1 MKLKASFA
9 LVASSL
15 VLAASQASATTLTF
29 ENLAAGTT
37 LSNQYAALGATF
49 SANAFTGPGTSTS
62 GKPWSAL
69 TDMTIVSST
78 GADVGG
84 LGTPAG
90 LVSGNILHS
99 FSGWLAET
107 DGDPSFKITFSGL
120 VTGFSV
126 AFAGV
131 STAVDVTVYSY
142 NGATLVNTVSGSSTG
157 QFVLSYAGPLTSVA
171 IRPGSYNDWVGVDNV
186 SYTLA
191 PVPEASTYAMMGAG
205 LALLAFRRRKIA

>member
-186 SYTLA
+186 NYTLA

>member
-9 LVASSL
+9 LLASSL

-29 ENLAAGTT
+29 EDLVAGVK
-37 LSNQYAALGATF
+37 LSNQYAALGAVF
-49 SANAFTGPGTSTS
+49 SANAFTGPGTSSS

-84 LGTPAG
+84 LGSPS

-99 FSGWLAET
+99 FNGWLAEV
-107 DGDPSFKITFSGL
+107 DGDPSFKITFSGV

-126 AFAGV
+126 VFAGV
-131 STAVDVTVYSY
+131 STAADVTVYSY

-157 QFVLSYAGPLTSVA
+157 QFVLGYAGPLTSVA
-171 IRPGSYNDWVGVDNV
+171 IRPGSFNDWVGVDNV
-186 SYTLA
+186 TYTLA
-191 PVPEASTYAMMGAG
+191 PVPEVSTYAMMGAG